1 MSLLKQL
8 ETSPN
13 NTQVALSDV
22 LDQLPYNDQGLV
34 PVIAQDH
41 TSLEILMLAWMD
53 RKAIETTLDEGQ
65 VCYFSRSR
73 NTYWRKGETSGH
85 IQKLISMHIDC
96 DGDAILIKV
105 DQTGPACH
113 TNRSSCFYLSV
124 EGTSISVEG
133 DPA

>member
-73 NTYWRKGETSGH
+73 YTYWRKGETSGH

-113 TNRSSCFYLSV
+113 TNRSSCFYLSID
-124 EGTSISVEG
+124 GDSISVEG

>member
-8 ETSPN
+8 EASPK
-13 NTQVALSDV
+13 NTRVPLSDV

-113 TNRSSCFYLSV
+113 TNRSSCFYLSID
-124 EGTSISVEG
+124 GDSISVEG